1 VVVSNVVVSMTE
13 PPTGALAPHLPVL
26 VRMVD
31 QHGREFAARIES
43 VDATTIT
50 ITAPTGASAALLA
63 SGRREVDLSWL
74 SPRGRYE
81 MRCALIDTGSGS
93 AGSGSHGARHA
104 GHWQLRPS
112 RRPVLIQRRRYVRV
126 TAEVDVQ
133 VVVDGTE
140 TPATTIDISEGG
152 FRVRLPRRTIEPLA
166 RTTVR
171 ATMGG
176 ANIAI
181 LGYVLRSIDVLANET
196 EAVIA
201 FEADGVGTDAIRR
214 FVLNTQLR
222 ARAERTTVATPTSG
236 LSAETDTPTH

>member
-1 VVVSNVVVSMTE
+1 MTE
-13 PPTGALAPHLPVL
+13 SLTGTLAPHLPVL

-31 QHGREFAARIES
+31 QHGREYASRIES

-50 ITAPTGASAALLA
+50 ITSPAGASAALLA
-63 SGRREVDLSWL
+63 SGRREVDISWL

-81 MRCALIDTGSGS
+81 QRCALIDTG
-93 AGSGSHGARHA
+93 ARRT
-104 GHWQLRPS
+104 GQWLLQPS

-126 TAEVDVQ
+126 TAEVDVH

-152 FRVRLPRRTIEPLA
+152 FRVRLPRRAIEPLA

-201 FEADGVGTDAIRR
+201 FEADGSGTDAIRR

-222 ARAERTTVATPTSG
+222 TRAERTSVANVRSG
-236 LSAETDTPTH
+236 LSTETDTPAL